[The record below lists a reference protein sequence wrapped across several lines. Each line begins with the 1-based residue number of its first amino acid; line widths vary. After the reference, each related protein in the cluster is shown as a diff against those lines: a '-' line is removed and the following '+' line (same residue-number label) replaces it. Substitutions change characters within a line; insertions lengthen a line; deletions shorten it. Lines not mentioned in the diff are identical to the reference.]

1 MANFDFTSY
10 GKSGNT
16 NDISGLLT
24 PLDLQLQA
32 LQQSVTTP
40 TLSSTKEDRLQQRK
54 AIKDSKF
61 NKDALLTTATK
72 DQFYDAD
79 TVYQPGAYSDGIR
92 LGDPTSSKALY
103 INAPEKKFGDRE
115 PTPEEAARYNA
126 SRMALD
132 NFAMGTTPASLQS
145 FQDLIA
151 NPLTPENQQIYNT
164 EMAKLR
170 GDELSITG
178 NTGHLDIHGRQV
190 GQVFNPSAPNAN
202 ESLENRLYATGNA
215 EYYSHGKP
223 VTITDGKDTTSTISA
238 LGIQDDAYEINPADI
253 AINYAVEAVGFI
265 PEVLA
270 AAADGGIWIGNKI
283 NKATGSTELDFSVL
297 DKVREAKDAVKEFAG
312 LDDTAYNAA
321 TNEAIDNLYEV
332 YSNDKLDTTD
342 KLAAF
347 SGILYDNANLVPQL
361 TADSY
366 QFVKQMMTGLA
377 SGNGLQAI
385 DKIYAKLRP
394 ATEKSQSIFNKLG
407 TKYDQMQVKAD
418 QASRLATAGKLG
430 KIKNLQIQGTN
441 AILRGAGA
449 PKTLIDTADT
459 LDEIEKNGGDVTLG
473 RAIATFS
480 IKFGENKLDSFID
493 RATMGMSKQGKAVY
507 SKIGE
512 VFNKLPKTPTLGEA
526 QSVKAGLVAVLSRTL
541 KEAGKIGTATAG
553 GLVVEGVTEAIQEV
567 VSMYNERYDTDLFR
581 DKEFLGMFDEEG
593 QKQIV
598 GAFGLG
604 MLGAAGQT
612 SIGQASGV
620 INKATG
626 LAGEVKDKLTPKAT
640 KVKDQ
645 VKAAQ
650 DKFSNIKTDDIAAA
664 GASIH
669 QMGKDTVDGVRE
681 TFKGTKEAGAAYIV
695 TNPDSPASEFT
706 AVDEADDKYNNDDVK
721 AAAAEFDTNYSALVN
736 ELSNTL
742 QQAKEVTDEK
752 AKEGEIHEFG
762 PQIAPM
768 IVSAL
773 EPLKVA
779 LQAAKDAGAGPQRIK
794 HMESTIA
801 KLAGVAQVQTQ
812 DEMASIMSSN
822 IDAKSK
828 ASVILGSSDE
838 AFKSSDGT
846 VDVTVIDNAIN
857 DTAITTVQKKLLEY
871 KKNVIQNAAN
881 PKSKAAMEKV
891 YGSGSKRGLL
901 DYANE
906 LVGGTLTSTSM
917 ERLEKFAQS
926 QVDKLQMYQEAV
938 NDWKEA
944 NPDKSPAYEDKTT
957 LSNGTEYSVN
967 GAQSVVDAIT
977 AEQVYIDELLSL
989 AKNPNASQKVPE
1001 EPVKGETPVED
1012 TTTPVEEEK
1021 APEASGEEKRLA
1033 KLYNIASDV
1042 ANGRPLSK
1050 KDTEFAKNNKQAITK
1065 LIKEDESLNNAQKE
1079 TRKRNKTAPKGTTKP
1094 PKEETVPEPEFDTTV
1109 EEEID
1114 VAALNEEARNTSPES
1129 QKPTNSTSE
1138 ESKSEIDKAEL
1149 KEPKTTIKVTE
1160 LNAELANIQEDIR
1173 YLEEAKES
1181 ETLSER
1187 VITNREIAKL
1197 EKKADTILAKLGL
1210 EGTVGDIILSNPA
1223 PKRKKSGLIKGE
1235 KEVQLSDFFEVK
1247 KTYNNL
1253 VHKLFTKP
1261 FTEVQQ
1267 IVGFTDDEAAYVVG
1281 AQVLTRNTAKY
1292 IRKFI
1297 KDDFDQSGISDL
1309 DVTDTTKEPY
1319 QSISRL
1325 LLLGEPGNYTLPAEV
1340 VGAMAV
1346 SINDWIVGYSSLRA
1360 SVRTDEDTD
1369 RIFGSNNKEDRAK
1382 VANIDGLVTTVAN
1395 SLGAKIYKE
1404 LGLKVIKVEGTN
1416 REILEAKMKLE
1427 LGLMAMEA
1435 MKSNNLIEINTV
1447 DAVDVFP
1454 KDSLGNDTRIN
1465 VFTMTGAADTLNS
1478 PVDSKNLSINSRYA
1492 TKLLGGGTQMRY
1504 PSTTEPTTDRK
1515 VKNSSDIG
1523 KYYKAAKET
1532 EEAVNK
1538 QEQTTWEWTKEYVES
1553 YMDMVKDPEG
1563 RDRLKVLLG
1572 WKEPKEH
1579 HILLQPGINGK
1590 NQAIE
1595 SDMQF
1600 LEDWYNEMQA
1610 TGKEQMWFP
1619 YKLVKNGRFILDSNT
1634 FNPQGKKL
1642 HRFAVHSHVA
1652 TITDKTKDNHSLAL
1666 AMAFGVDIDKKTKDS
1681 AIKEWE
1687 AIDNELNN
1695 LIEEGFTDLEILE
1708 TAIDKGW
1715 THDVPHTLGGI
1726 IEYRRY
1732 NEYIKKNETVEG
1744 FKSTLPIETD
1754 AVTSG
1759 FILKLLQMP
1768 ILKDVKKFLAKGGV
1782 FLDSDGT
1789 EGFGK
1794 QAEEPGFDD
1803 AYNTPAEVMKKA
1815 LKPVLK
1821 NLKSVSS
1828 SAHTKAVT
1836 RASEL
1841 ALGVSVDEDLGT
1853 ISRKAARKFMKSP
1866 FMTFNYGAGISTI
1879 ITSIGDDAIESLY
1892 TKLTSDN
1899 KKDVAQAI
1907 NIIANSRVGMEYK
1920 DGAWVA
1926 SNKVSQLEDLRTMSK
1941 AARLSYIL
1949 PKAIE
1954 DNIRSNISASVGV
1967 ALEETFNKEYA
1978 PFIEA
1983 AETINKSFVVM
1994 FRLFKHKVDK
2004 EINTKQD
2011 SLGRYLTTDEITE
2024 VYTKH
2029 AKSMPAIRTALG
2041 TEVSKMMIFSTQA
2054 TNYTPTDSIKES
2066 GQGKVRLAGKDN
2078 YLSGQAKF
2086 YEMVEADKAGAVI
2099 PIHYI
2104 DGSIQSIV
2112 LNAFDVLGVHD
2123 ANMFY
2128 SDNVVEG
2135 TRKYNEA
2142 TARTATEYS
2151 LTDEILKSIDETIS
2165 NSDKEAIDAVDA
2177 SLKEEFKGDKDLAP
2191 SVQIVQQ
2198 DMQVLKDKA
2207 TKGREEIF
2215 SKDIRFEHAAY
2226 EGSHYDMKGKAA
2238 IITES
2243 KTNNGQSDQANA
2255 QVRSLIDCQ

>member
-10 GKSGNT
+10 GQAAGLGSGI
-16 NDISGLLT
+16 D
-24 PLDLQLQA
+24 D
-32 LQQSVTTP
+32 
-40 TLSSTKEDRLQQRK
+40 TLSTYLTTLEESTPSLSKQKADRLAQRAADKSTKLGFDNLAQIGFEDPTSNVFSSESLRP
-54 AIKDSKF
+54 I
-61 NKDALLTTATK
+61 
-72 DQFYDAD
+72 DAD
-79 TVYQPGAYSDGIR
+79 TYRIAGREGSTRTLGVDTYETPKDAQWLLDPNNAARIEKQRQRLSAEIGRPASMQDVFTAGI
-92 LGDPTSSKALY
+92 KQKEEVEALS
-103 INAPEKKFGDRE
+103 NAPL
-115 PTPEEAARYNA
+115 PSLLEEIYLKNA
-126 SRMALD
+126 NTHVLAD
-132 NFAMGTTPASLQS
+132 GTTPVNYGRDLGGLRKLGGMATRLSDGALVDGRTEVANTNLKQAAEDVLRYKAGKYPS
-145 FQDLIA
+145 QDNGI
-151 NPLTPENQQIYNT
+151 
-164 EMAKLR
+164 
-170 GDELSITG
+170 
-178 NTGHLDIHGRQV
+178 
-190 GQVFNPSAPNAN
+190 
-202 ESLENRLYATGNA
+202 
-215 EYYSHGKP
+215 
-223 VTITDGKDTTSTISA
+223 TTSVIGES
-238 LGIQDDAYEINPADI
+238 DEYSINPADI

-321 TNEAIDNLYEV
+321 TNGAIDNLYEV

-394 ATEKSQSIFNKLG
+394 ATEKSQSVFNKLG

-418 QASRLATAGKLG
+418 QASRLATAGKLS

-441 AILRGAGA
+441 AVLRGAGA

-541 KEAGKIGTATAG
+541 KEAGKIGTATTT
-553 GLVVEGVTEAIQEV
+553 GLGIEGLTETLQEV
-567 VSMYNERYDTDLFR
+567 ASMYNERYDTDLFR

-593 QKQIV
+593 QRQLV

-604 MLGAAGQT
+604 VLGAAGQT
-612 SIGQASGV
+612 GIAQTSNITS
-620 INKATG
+620 KAIG
-626 LAGEVKDKLTPKAT
+626 LAGEVKDKVAPAVKT
-640 KVKDQ
+640 VKDTAK
-645 VKAAQ
+645 KAA
-650 DKFSNIKTDDIAAA
+650 DSFNINPDTMKDAAA
-664 GASIH
+664 GMTNVAKNTADGIKSAYR
-669 QMGKDTVDGVRE
+669 GAKD
-681 TFKGTKEAGAAYIV
+681 AGAAYIV
-695 TNPDSPASEFT
+695 TRENESEQTAQGTPDVSDSDL
-706 AVDEADDKYNNDDVK
+706 DEASTLTLKEQSELFDASYNEALGVLNTTLQDAKNIVEEQ
-721 AAAAEFDTNYSALVN
+721 AAAGNTVEFGPHLVPQIAGLI
-736 ELSNTL
+736 EQL
-742 QQAKEVTDEK
+742 KGEVQK
-752 AKEGEIHEFG
+752 AKE
-762 PQIAPM
+762 
-768 IVSAL
+768 
-773 EPLKVA
+773 
-779 LQAAKDAGAGPQRIK
+779 AGAGPARLEY
-794 HMESTIA
+794 MNTRLEELNALTT
-801 KLAGVAQVQTQ
+801 VNTT
-812 DEMASIMSSN
+812 DEMAKIMAYD
-822 IDAKSK
+822 ITAPSK
-828 ASVILGSSDE
+828 ASMVLGSSAE
-838 AFKSSDGT
+838 ALLDDSGNLSTEGAKTLDALIA
-846 VDVTVIDNAIN
+846 DPNVTA
-857 DTAITTVQKKLLEY
+857 AQKKLLEF
-871 KKNVIQNAAN
+871 KKELLTT
-881 PKSKAAMEKV
+881 KDTELSKVAYEKLF
-891 YGSGSKRGLL
+891 GSDTKLGVVN
-901 DYANE
+901 YAN
-906 LVGGTLTSTSM
+906 SM
-917 ERLEKFAQS
+917 INGEFTADGLDRLRGFSQS
-926 QVDKLQMYQEAV
+926 QVEKASNYREAIEAWDAANGVDTAAMANMTDNQKAAYRSANSNKSTKDYIDIKGTDGNMHVNAAQTTLESIEKEQNLIDSLMTNTATPKTSQKGSESTQEAR
-938 NDWKEA
+938 A
-944 NPDKSPAYEDKTT
+944 
-957 LSNGTEYSVN
+957 
-967 GAQSVVDAIT
+967 
-977 AEQVYIDELLSL
+977 
-989 AKNPNASQKVPE
+989 
-1001 EPVKGETPVED
+1001 PVED

-1021 APEASGEEKRLA
+1021 APEASIDAKPAPRKTKDEEDFEKGA
-1033 KLYNIASDV
+1033 EVLY
-1042 ANGRPLSK
+1042 K
-1050 KDTEFAKNNKQAITK
+1050 KIEAAKNKTK
-1065 LIKEDESLNNAQKE
+1065 KVDPDPVVEDE
-1079 TRKRNKTAPKGTTKP
+1079 TAG
-1094 PKEETVPEPEFDTTV
+1094 
-1109 EEEID
+1109 ID
-1114 VAALNEEARNTSPES
+1114 VAALQEEFRESSPVEKKSPE
-1129 QKPTNSTSE
+1129 
-1138 ESKSEIDKAEL
+1138 
-1149 KEPKTTIKVTE
+1149 EPAKDTETTIDVVG
-1160 LNAELANIQEDIR
+1160 LNAELASIQEDIS

-1181 ETLSER
+1181 ETLAER

-1197 EKKADTILAKLGL
+1197 EKKADTLLEKLGL
-1210 EGTVGDIILSNPA
+1210 EGTVGDYILSNPA
-1223 PKRKKSGLIKGE
+1223 PKRKKSDLIKGE
-1235 KEVQLSDFFEVK
+1235 KEVALSDFFEVK
-1247 KTYNNL
+1247 KVYNNL

-1261 FTEVQQ
+1261 FEEVQK
-1267 IVGFTDDEAAYVVG
+1267 IVGFSSDEAAYVTG
-1281 AQVLTRNTAKY
+1281 GQYLTRTTASY

-1297 KDDFDQSGISDL
+1297 KNGFDQSGISDI
-1309 DVTDTTKEPY
+1309 DVTDSNKAPY

-1325 LLLGEPGNYTLPAEV
+1325 LLIGEPGNYNMPAEV
-1340 VGAMAV
+1340 VGAMSVA
-1346 SINDWIVGYSSLRA
+1346 INDWIVGYSSLRA
-1360 SVRTDEDTD
+1360 SVRTAEDTD
-1369 RIFGSNNKEDRAK
+1369 RIFGSKNKEDRAK
-1382 VANIDGLVTTVAN
+1382 VSNIDGLVTTVAN

-1404 LGLKVIKVEGTN
+1404 LGLKAKKEDGTN
-1416 REILEAKMKLE
+1416 REVLEAKMKLE

-1435 MKSNNLIEINTV
+1435 MKYNNLIEINTV
-1447 DAVDVFP
+1447 KAADIFS
-1454 KDSLGNDTRIN
+1454 KDSLGVDPNIN
-1465 VFTMTGAADTLNS
+1465 VFTMTGAAKMLDN
-1478 PVDSKNLSINSRYA
+1478 PKVSKNLSISSRYA
-1492 TKLLGGGTQMRY
+1492 GKLLGGGTQMRY
-1504 PSTTEPTTDRK
+1504 PTTTEPLADRK
-1515 VKNSSDIG
+1515 VKNSSEIG
-1523 KYYKAAKET
+1523 KYYKTAKET
-1532 EEAVNK
+1532 EQAVNK

-1553 YMDMVKDPEG
+1553 YLDMVKEPEG
-1563 RDRLKVLLG
+1563 RDKLKTLLG
-1572 WKEPKEH
+1572 WKDPKEH

-1642 HRFAVHSHVA
+1642 HRFAVHSNVA
-1652 TITDKTKDNHSLAL
+1652 TITDKTKDNHALSL
-1666 AMAFGVDIDKKTKDS
+1666 AMAFGVDIDKKTKAS

-1687 AIDNELNN
+1687 VIDNELHN

-1708 TAIDKGW
+1708 TAVDKGW

-1732 NEYIKKNETVEG
+1732 NEYIKKNESVKG

-1782 FLDSDGT
+1782 FLESDGT
-1789 EGFGK
+1789 ESFGK

-1803 AYNTPAEVMKKA
+1803 AYNTPAKVMKEA
-1815 LKPVLK
+1815 MKPVTTKLRE
-1821 NLKSVSS
+1821 SVSITHIN
-1828 SAHTKAVT
+1828 AIT

-1841 ALGVSVDEDLGT
+1841 ALGVGVGEAITD
-1853 ISRKAARKFMKSP
+1853 IKRKFMKSP

-1926 SNKVSQLEDLRTMSK
+1926 SNKVSPLEDLRTMSK
-1941 AARLSYIL
+1941 AARLTYIL

-1954 DNIRSNISASVGV
+1954 DNIRGNISASVGV

-1983 AETINKSFVVM
+1983 ANTINKSFVVM

-2011 SLGRYLTTDEITE
+2011 TLGRYLTTDEITE

-2041 TEVSKMMIFSTQA
+2041 TEASKMMIFGTQA
-2054 TNYTPTDSIKES
+2054 TNYTPTDKIKES

-2112 LNAFDVLGVHD
+2112 LNEFDVLGVHD

-2128 SDNVVEG
+2128 ADNVIEG
-2135 TRKYNEA
+2135 TRKYNEG

-2151 LTDEILKSIDETIS
+2151 LTEEILTSINETIA
-2165 NSDKEAIDAVDA
+2165 NSDKEAVDAVDV

-2198 DMQVLKDKA
+2198 DMQVLKDKS

-2215 SKDIRFEHAAY
+2215 SNDIRFEHAAY
-2226 EGSHYDMKGKAA
+2226 EGSHYDMKGKPA
-2238 IITES
+2238 IIAEPNISTDIS
-2243 KTNNGQSDQANA
+2243 QAALDKATAILDKEEAN
-2255 QVRSLIDCQ
+2255 CKK